1 MQIFVKT
8 PAGKTIGLEVEGN
21 DTIAIVKAKIE
32 DTEGIPVDQQRL
44 TFAGRELEDDRTL
57 ADYNIQKDS
66 TLYLVLPTNAVAVPA
81 LAPAGLGAAAALI
94 GLHALVRR
102 RRLLRR

>member
-8 PAGKTIGLEVEGN
+8 PDGKTITLEVESS
-21 DTIAIVKAKIE
+21 DTIENVKQKIQ
-32 DTEGIPVDQQRL
+32 DKEGIPPDRQVL
-44 TFAGRELEDDRTL
+44 IFAGKVLEDGRTL
-57 ADYNIQKDS
+57 ADYNIQKES
-66 TLYLVLPTNAVAVPA
+66 TLDLVLPTNAVAVPA

-102 RRLLRR
+102 RRLLRQ